1 MAPSWDNGTYAAGVI
16 VTGQGSVYLDD
27 QNTQKAPAADLV
39 NAFAKYRVT
48 KDLELG
54 VNVNNLFDRL
64 GPVGG
69 GAIQQKLNATRG
81 IFDGSI
87 PFGRTITAS
96 LRYRF

>member
-1 MAPSWDNGTYAAGVI
+1 M
-16 VTGQGSVYLDD
+16 
-27 QNTQKAPAADLV
+27 
-39 NAFAKYRVT
+39 
-48 KDLELG
+48 
-54 VNVNNLFDRL
+54 NNLFDRL

-69 GAIQQKLNATRG
+69 GAIQQKLNATQG